1 MEVSLPGMPG
11 LVQNALTVLSL
22 LIGAAALLLYF
33 FLKRKLR
40 KFFSETGHEEFGEVL
55 LSHQRQLRRGQDAS
69 RDLEKRVSTLE
80 SESNFLLSQ
89 VGLVRYNPFEDSGG
103 NMSFSMAMLNN
114 NGDGAVITSLH
125 SREGM
130 RLYSKSIKGYL
141 SDQTLTK
148 EEKEAVEKARR
159 ATS

>member
-1 MEVSLPGMPG
+1 M
-11 LVQNALTVLSL
+11 
-22 LIGAAALLLYF
+22 
-33 FLKRKLR
+33 
-40 KFFSETGHEEFGEVL
+40 
-55 LSHQRQLRRGQDAS
+55 
-69 RDLEKRVSTLE
+69 
-80 SESNFLLSQ
+80 
-89 VGLVRYNPFEDSGG
+89 GLVRYNPFEDSGG